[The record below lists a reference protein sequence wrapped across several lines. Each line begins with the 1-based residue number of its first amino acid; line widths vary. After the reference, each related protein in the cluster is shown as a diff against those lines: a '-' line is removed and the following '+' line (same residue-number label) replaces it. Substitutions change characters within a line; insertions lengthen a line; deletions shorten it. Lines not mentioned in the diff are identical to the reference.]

1 MKTKHTRVGAFAAAT
16 YSDGSQVMIAVSAA
30 HAFLCRK
37 IFPSAKWDSDKLRKF
52 ARAAIYQIHVLQ
64 SLYTQF

>member
-1 MKTKHTRVGAFAAAT
+1 
-16 YSDGSQVMIAVSAA
+16 MIAVSAA